1 MSFGF
6 PELIFSVENHIICPT
21 NLWHKWALISLIFY
35 KNSLYCCSIDFYKG
49 WVNQTLSQLVTIKGT
64 RSGIIL
70 VLDPEVDFSTL
81 IKEVGEKFKE
91 ASSFLGKNNMGMII
105 RGRKLSESEE
115 DEVLKSIKDNSML
128 TITCIIDEESD
139 IQRKFE
145 NVAASNDNVD
155 PEINTNKKAD
165 SVVNVDQN
173 SALIYKGSLR
183 SGQDIS
189 CEQSIV
195 ILGDVKPG
203 ANVISYGSIFI
214 LGELRG
220 NAFAGAGGDKDAVVM
235 ALGLNPLQVRIA
247 DSIAISPESEK
258 SAKLKLG
265 RKKPSVTENEPEV
278 AYIENGHIVKSVYG
292 SSFLRQFNM

>member
-1 MSFGF
+1 
-6 PELIFSVENHIICPT
+6 
-21 NLWHKWALISLIFY
+21 
-35 KNSLYCCSIDFYKG
+35 
-49 WVNQTLSQLVTIKGT
+49 
-64 RSGIIL
+64 
-70 VLDPEVDFSTL
+70 
-81 IKEVGEKFKE
+81 
-91 ASSFLGKNNMGMII
+91 MGLII
-105 RGRKLSESEE
+105 RGRKLSETEE

-128 TITCIIDEESD
+128 TISCIIDEESD

-145 NVAASNDNVD
+145 DIAGSDDNVAL
-155 PEINTNKKAD
+155 EINNSKSSDAVVKAD
-165 SVVNVDQN
+165 QN
-173 SALIYKGSLR
+173 NALIYKGSLR

-235 ALGLNPLQVRIA
+235 ALNLNPLQVRIA

-265 RKKPSVTENEPEV
+265 RKKSTAVENEPEV